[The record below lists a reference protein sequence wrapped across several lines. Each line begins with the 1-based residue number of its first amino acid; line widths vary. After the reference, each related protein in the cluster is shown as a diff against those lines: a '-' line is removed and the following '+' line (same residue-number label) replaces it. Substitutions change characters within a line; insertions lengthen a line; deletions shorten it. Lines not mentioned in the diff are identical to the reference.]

1 MTSPDVNEFMRQL
14 DQDPELLEQVRARI
28 LTRELLRLPET
39 VAQLSEKVA
48 RQAETVD
55 QLARRL
61 DQRKRLTSWRGGS
74 INLQKGLTN

>member
-61 DQRKRLTSWRGGS
+61 DQLTERVDRLSETVRPTDG
-74 INLQKGLTN
+74 KA

>member
-39 VAQLSEKVA
+39 VRPAV
-48 RQAETVD
+48 
-55 QLARRL
+55 
-61 DQRKRLTSWRGGS
+61 
-74 INLQKGLTN
+74 